1 MALLDYKSK
10 FTIRNPSKERPFT
23 SDQFFNWSNN
33 NMYRTSYHD
42 MSEKVIPELIIIMFS
57 HQLKESIMRSP
68 DTKVTF
74 QERDRRVRSSEEH
87 LQE

>member
-42 MSEKVIPELIIIMFS
+42 MSEKVIP
-57 HQLKESIMRSP
+57 
-68 DTKVTF
+68 
-74 QERDRRVRSSEEH
+74 
-87 LQE
+87 